1 MTDSVEATQG
11 VREAPRGLFGLLH
24 NIGPGVV
31 VSGSV
36 VGSGEL
42 LVTTRMGAEVGFV
55 FLWGVIVASVIKFFI
70 QVELGRQSV
79 LHDETTIQSLDRI
92 SGFRFRD
99 TSWVAWLCSAGY
111 LGVMLAL
118 VGILGAVAGL
128 MHAVFGGIS
137 KEVWALPVV
146 ILLFFLLWR
155 GLYDDLEKMVTFLV
169 AAFSLIVIGS
179 VLMLQGTEHS
189 ITGSQLMSGFRFDMP
204 AEGAFVA
211 LAVMGSV
218 GATAVELFMYP
229 YWIREKGYPA
239 FVGPQEDTPAWRER
253 YRGWMRVLIVDASVC
268 TTIALVITC
277 AYYLLG
283 ASILNKLNVIPEGFE
298 VVEHVSLIFTESIG
312 GWAQGIF
319 LFGAFCTLFSTLLVF
334 AASSGRIG
342 VDFLHQVGISAL
354 YREEARRKTQSAL
367 QIAFPLLWLFVLWTY
382 GQNPFFLLLLGANAN
397 NLLLIPLAY
406 GVVHLAMRTASQV
419 RMPMWAELGLMVT
432 IWVII
437 NFTAINLYLKWM
449 GGS

>member
-1 MTDSVEATQG
+1 MTDRVDAQSNDI
-11 VREAPRGLFGLLH
+11 REAPRGIFGLLR

-55 FLWGVIVASVIKFFI
+55 FLWGVIVACLVKFFI
-70 QVELGRQSV
+70 QVELGRQCV
-79 LHDETTIQSLDRI
+79 LHNQTTIQALDRI
-92 SGFRFRD
+92 AGFRFRN

-111 LGVMLAL
+111 VGVMLAL

-128 MHAVFGGIS
+128 MNTVFEGIS
-137 KEVWALPVV
+137 KEAWALPVV
-146 ILLFFLLWR
+146 ILLFILLWR

-179 VLMLQGTEHS
+179 VLMLQGTEYS
-189 ITGSQLMSGFRFDMP
+189 ITGAQLMSGFRFAMP

-211 LAVMGSV
+211 LALMGSV

-229 YWIREKGYPA
+229 YWIREKGYPD
-239 FVGPQEDTPAWRER
+239 FVGPQEDTDAWRDR
-253 YRGWMRVLIVDASVC
+253 YRGWMRVLVADASVC
-268 TTIALVITC
+268 TAIALVITC

-283 ASILNKLNVIPEGFE
+283 ASILNKLNVIPEGFK
-298 VVEHVSLIFTESIG
+298 VVEQVSLIFTESIG
-312 GWAQGIF
+312 TWAEGVF

-342 VDFLHQVGISAL
+342 VDFLRQVGVSAL
-354 YREEARRKTQSAL
+354 DREEARRMALRAL
-367 QIAFPLLWLFVLWTY
+367 QIGFPLLWLFVLWAY
-382 GQNPFFLLLLGANAN
+382 GKNPFFLLLLGANAN

-406 GVVHLAMRTASQV
+406 GVVHLAMRTASRV
-419 RMPMWAELGLMVT
+419 RMPMWAELGLMLT

-437 NFTAINLYLKWM
+437 NFTAINLYLKWT
-449 GGS
+449 GG